1 MDTLLLLGLAAG
13 LLLLLLAARG
23 IHVARR
29 PRGYPDTGLAK
40 STEGMTIC
48 PRCGMGNLWTSR
60 QCSACG
66 KGLQG

>member
-1 MDTLLLLGLAAG
+1 MDLPLLLGLAVGVILVLVVWG
-13 LLLLLLAARG
+13 LYS
-23 IHVARR
+23 VRR
-29 PRGYPDTGLAK
+29 PRGYPDGGLAT

-66 KGLQG
+66 KSLKG

>member
-1 MDTLLLLGLAAG
+1 MDSLLLLGLAIG
-13 LLLLLLAARG
+13 ILLVAVWALY
-23 IHVARR
+23 VARR
-29 PRGYPDTGLAK
+29 PHGYPDTGLAR

-66 KGLQG
+66 NTLRG